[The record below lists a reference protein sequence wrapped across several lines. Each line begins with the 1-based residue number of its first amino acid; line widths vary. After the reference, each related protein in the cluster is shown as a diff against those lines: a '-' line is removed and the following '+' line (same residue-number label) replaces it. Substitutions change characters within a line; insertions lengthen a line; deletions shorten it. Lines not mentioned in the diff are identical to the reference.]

1 MPDIFLKLDPLV
13 EGGSQHSKFAK
24 QIEVES
30 FSWGVS
36 NPPFDGKTDLPA
48 VQQDL
53 HISAIVDRQSPK
65 LFEACAKGTHFNTAE
80 VSVVEEGGDQPLF
93 YKVVLSEV
101 VLTSYQVSASARAGD
116 PMESFGLSFRTLTNE
131 FRAQKADGSLEP
143 PIVGSFDF
151 GDQKKL

>member
-13 EGGSQHSKFAK
+13 EGGSRHSKFAK

-53 HISAIVDRQSPK
+53 NVMAVVDRQSPK

-80 VSVVEEGGDQPLF
+80 LSVVEEGENQQLF

-101 VLTSYQVSASARAGD
+101 VLTSYQVSSSARAGD
-116 PMESFGLSFRTLTNE
+116 PMESFSLSFRKLTNE
-131 FRAQKADGSLEP
+131 FRAQKEDGSLEP
-143 PIVGSFDF
+143 PIVGTFDF
-151 GDQKKL
+151 GGQGKL